1 MKKLASILLSAI
13 LTLTL
18 ALSLVGCSTPYEGQ
32 IAIFM
37 PDGAPALAFAKLM
50 NDENQ
55 LGKENLTYNVVD
67 ANNIKNYIANGSAT
81 AALMPVNLAVKLCGN
96 GEKYKLLSVNT
107 HGNLYVLSKQ
117 TPDGINSLKGKK
129 VGVVNLANV
138 PGLTF
143 KAILN
148 KNNIAFTEDESAHTG
163 DNIFLKTVQPT
174 AIGQLLNATDDT
186 KLDYIVAPEPQVSK
200 ITSSA
205 PVIKSV
211 FSLQQLWGEQSY
223 PQAVL
228 VVKNELAKDTEFC
241 NKLLSAL
248 DEGASWVKT
257 NGAKAHATIS
267 EHCVEG
273 YATTLVAGV
282 LTENAITGCNIKVV
296 KANAMKETIKDY
308 MAKINAVSA
317 TSFGTPSD
325 AFFI

>member
-1 MKKLASILLSAI
+1 MKKLLSIVLSIA
-13 LTLTL
+13 LTFIV
-18 ALSLVGCSTPYEGQ
+18 ALSLVGCSNPYEGQ

-50 NDENQ
+50 HEENQ
-55 LGKENLTYNVVD
+55 LGKKNLTYNVVD
-67 ANNIKNYIANGSAT
+67 ANNIKNYISNESAT
-81 AALMPVNLAVKLCGN
+81 AALLPVNLAVKLCGN

-117 TPDGINSLKGKK
+117 TPDGINSFKGKK

-148 KNNIAFTEDESAHTG
+148 KNNIAFTEDESAHSS
-163 DNIFLKTVQPT
+163 DNVFLKTVQPT

-205 PVIKSV
+205 PAIKSV
-211 FSLQQLWGEQSY
+211 FSLQQLWGQQSY

-228 VVKNELAKDTEFC
+228 VVKRKLAEDTEFC
-241 NKLLSAL
+241 NALLSAL
-248 DEGASWVKT
+248 EESATWVKT
-257 NGAKAHATIS
+257 NGANAHATIS
-267 EHCVEG
+267 SHCVEG
-273 YATTLVAGV
+273 YATTLAPAV
-282 LTENAITGCNIKVV
+282 LTESAITGCNIKVV
-296 KANAMKETIKDY
+296 KAQDMKATVKDY
-308 MAKINAVSA
+308 MEKINAVSPV
-317 TSFGTPSD
+317 SYGTPAD
-325 AFFI
+325 AFFL